1 MADYIQKDNPLRF
14 PEAGTDWYEEV
25 GVGTGTPVTTN
36 DLIGSTL
43 TYTYSGNT
51 IIYDYDN
58 EVDTWTG
65 RVTRVA
71 APIPPTECLWEETG
85 NKLYPK
91 TLTNNVGIGTSSPQA
106 KLDVNGNISGHQ
118 AFFSTSPGTSGA
130 VHIGESGVSGWNT
143 TFLANGDARI
153 SGSVGIGTDSP
164 LAKLDV
170 NGTVRATVFDLEAL
184 PALP

>member
-25 GVGTGTPVTTN
+25 GVGTGTPVTAN

-85 NKLYPK
+85 NKIYPK
-91 TLTNNVGIGTSSPQA
+91 TLTNNVQVGGTISSPKITLQA
-106 KLDVNGNISGHQ
+106 GNGNI
-118 AFFSTSPGTSGA
+118 TSA
-130 VHIGESGVSGWNT
+130 GVATFAITVT
-143 TFLANGDARI
+143 T
-153 SGSVGIGTDSP
+153 P
-164 LAKLDV
+164 H
-170 NGTVRATVFDLEAL
+170 FDLETL
-184 PALP
+184 PPLP